1 MQFAEACEKN
11 QGEKLTTLTLHSNPF
26 AFSFYFMEYENT
38 KLAA

>member
-11 QGEKLTTLTLHSNPF
+11 QGEKLTALHSNPF
-26 AFSFYFMEYENT
+26 AFSFYFLEYENT